1 MSRFH
6 ANALRRCPSCVRIP
20 FAGESVSTTTTMR
33 ETTAI
38 TMEYGLWRLPAHIH
52 KQSDFYTI
60 YTYLLYT
67 YLLIYIFGIAP
78 CHAPQQARHSH
89 ATAWAIYPLRT
100 SWMLSPCSAS
110 RRPEILKSSTHLKF
124 MVSSCC
130 CCSAC
135 CCCCRL
141 VVAIVAVALLHVAA
155 GQHFSG
161 FCLCIFP
168 PTAAAFTASVI
179 CGSAPSQPG

>member
-1 MSRFH
+1 
-6 ANALRRCPSCVRIP
+6 
-20 FAGESVSTTTTMR
+20 
-33 ETTAI
+33 
-38 TMEYGLWRLPAHIH
+38 MEYGLWRLPAHIH

-60 YTYLLYT
+60 HTYLYIFL
-67 YLLIYIFGIAP
+67 YIFGIAP

-89 ATAWAIYPLRT
+89 AMAWAIYPLRT

-124 MVSSCC
+124 MVSSYC

-141 VVAIVAVALLHVAA
+141 VVAVVAAALLHVAA

-179 CGSAPSQPG
+179 CGSAPSQPRLPGLPGLLAVQGQP